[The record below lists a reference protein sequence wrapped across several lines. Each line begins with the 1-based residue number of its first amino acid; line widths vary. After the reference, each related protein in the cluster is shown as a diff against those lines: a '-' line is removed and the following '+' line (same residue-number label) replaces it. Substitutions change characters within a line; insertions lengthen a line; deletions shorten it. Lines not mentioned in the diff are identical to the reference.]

1 MATKEILYLTAGVV
15 IGGTAGYFITKKVL
29 ETNLQAQIDDVK
41 EHYKLLRKEG
51 EYASP
56 ENVPTNYQ
64 DTLEGLGYSEE
75 GFDLAT
81 SEEEELEDVLDD
93 VDDDEEEETE
103 EREERFSNE
112 PYVISVKEFMND
124 KEEYDKITVTYF
136 EGDDALCDE
145 REQIIPDVEGTVG
158 TDSLTKF
165 GHLSDDKNVVYVRN
179 DVSETDFEVTLDKRE
194 YSEVVLGIR
203 EEKFIRKMRDD
214 D

>member
-1 MATKEILYLTAGVV
+1 MATKEIVYLTAGVI
-15 IGGTAGYFITKKVL
+15 IGGTAGYFITKKKL
-29 ETNLQAQIDDVK
+29 EVDLQAQIDDVK

-81 SEEEELEDVLDD
+81 SEAEELEGVLDD
-93 VDDDEEEETE
+93 VEEYEEEIE
-103 EREERFSNE
+103 EYEERFSNE
-112 PYVISVKEFMND
+112 PYVIPVKEFMD
-124 KEEYDKITVTYF
+124 EKEEYDKITVTYF
-136 EGDDALCDE
+136 EGDDTLCDE
-145 REQIIPDVEGTVG
+145 REKIIPDVEGTVG

-165 GHLSDDKNVVYVRN
+165 GHLSDDRNVVYVRN
-179 DVSETDFEVTLDKRE
+179 DILETDFEVTRDKRE